1 MANDMTFPVRA
12 GSVQRSRLMDKLRGV
27 NDALASGV
35 AISFPILS
43 IGPGQWTV
51 RWKGEERIVTVPGH
65 DDINQ
70 PFIDVIFLDVQKD
83 MSRVYYK
90 QAFGNQ
96 RNRPDCWSSNGVRP
110 DAEVPVPVNP
120 VCGTCPNSAWGSGAS
135 PAAPKAQACQQRRR
149 TVVVP
154 YGDDL
159 TNEEGGGP
167 MLLSV
172 PPGSLTNQAKY
183 KETLDEAED
192 VVDGEVVKG
201 VPFCGVITRLSFE
214 QKDQKGN
221 KIKYPK
227 IKFDLLRQSDGR
239 PYYLNDAEVETV
251 LTLRE
256 SETVK
261 RILTSKTSVN
271 GTEADPEGGGGGGG
285 GAGEPTPPQRAP
297 SPVATAPKASPKEPP
312 KEPDAQVSYVEPTP
326 KPKPVGGHP
335 VSPITE
341 AVNAP
346 AAPPPSARAVNTAP
360 VKVQLRS
367 VPPAP
372 VDDGETEAQAPL
384 PGKAGS
390 VFDAL
395 MARPTRS

>member
-183 KETLDEAED
+183 KETLDDAED

-256 SETVK
+256 NESVK
-261 RILTSKTSVN
+261 RILTSKMSGRGV
-271 GTEADPEGGGGGGG
+271 GGGVV
-285 GAGEPTPPQRAP
+285 ALESQRRPSGLLAP
-297 SPVATAPKASPKEPP
+297 WRRLPKRPP
-312 KEPDAQVSYVEPTP
+312 KSRPKSQMHKFHMWNLPPSRSRLVGTQYLQSPRRLTP
-326 KPKPVGGHP
+326 RRLLRQAHEQLTPRRSKSNLYQCRPRLLTTEKQKPKHP
-335 VSPITE
+335 
-341 AVNAP
+341 
-346 AAPPPSARAVNTAP
+346 
-360 VKVQLRS
+360 
-367 VPPAP
+367 
-372 VDDGETEAQAPL
+372 
-384 PGKAGS
+384 
-390 VFDAL
+390 
-395 MARPTRS
+395 